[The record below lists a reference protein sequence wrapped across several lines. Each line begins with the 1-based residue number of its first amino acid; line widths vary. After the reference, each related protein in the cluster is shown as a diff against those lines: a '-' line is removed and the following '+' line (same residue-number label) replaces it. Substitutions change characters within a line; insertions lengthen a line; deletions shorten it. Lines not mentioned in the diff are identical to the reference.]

1 MKYSRII
8 LFYVIA
14 AVMTVYVRT
23 AQLLYL
29 TEAESGFFYADS
41 RAIAAVL
48 SLFMVIATSVS
59 VGLSTQ
65 TRRTAQGAPKK
76 SIPLSVAAL
85 LLSGA
90 TLYDVL
96 FVEYVTNQTLF
107 VMLTDL
113 FGILSSMALLLFAV
127 RPFVKML
134 DKIHKLF
141 YIVLPLYFMFKLITV
156 FTVYATVSVIAAN
169 VVTLLFLCAA
179 LLFFLFMLKL
189 ESGIA
194 AGRSAC
200 ALFPISIAASI
211 ISACAFI
218 PQIVVLAAEKPELI
232 HDDPQGIVLAAG
244 FTVFCCT
251 YMFALFSKKNIIK
264 NHRGTK
270 RLAVDTTYTEMSSQF
285 VSFVPRDSHDIDD

>member
-1 MKYSRII
+1 
-8 LFYVIA
+8 
-14 AVMTVYVRT
+14 MTVYVRT

-29 TEAESGFFYADS
+29 TDAESGFFTADS
-41 RAIAAVL
+41 KAIAAVL
-48 SLFMVIATSVS
+48 SLFMVVATSIS

-76 SIPLSVAAL
+76 SVVLSASAFC
-85 LLSGA
+85 LSFA
-90 TLYDVL
+90 MLYDVL

-107 VMLTDL
+107 IMLTDL
-113 FGILSSMALLLFAV
+113 FGILSSLALLLFAI
-127 RPFVKML
+127 RPYIKVF
-134 DKIHKLF
+134 DKINKLV
-141 YIVLPLYFMFKLITV
+141 YIVLPLFFMFKLITV

-179 LLFFLFMLKL
+179 LLFFLFLLKL
-189 ESGIA
+189 ECGIA

-200 ALFPISIAASI
+200 ALFPISIASSI

-218 PQIVVLAAEKPELI
+218 PQIVLLATDNRHLL
-232 HDDPQGIVLAAG
+232 HDDPHSIVLAAC
-244 FTVFCCT
+244 FTLFCCT
-251 YMFALFSKKNIIK
+251 YMFSLFCKKNIVK